1 MKKFLF
7 VVILAAASITAYA
20 QPRAIGANLG
30 ANFGFSY
37 QHGFGEAN
45 MLDLAVYSPWAAG
58 YYGGGI
64 LWGLGATITY
74 DWIDPFGATVPW
86 NEKGEWHWYMGVGGD
101 GGYFFAGNGAGWV
114 GVAGHFGIEYDFWFP
129 FQLSLDWRPSIGVG
143 LANNGAGG
151 INAGFNTG
159 GLYHGLT
166 LGVRYKF

>member
-7 VVILAAASITAYA
+7 VAMLAAASVMAYA

-30 ANFGFSY
+30 GGLGFSY
-37 QHGFGEAN
+37 QHGFGESN
-45 MLDLAVYSPWAAG
+45 MLDLAVYTPIAAG
-58 YYGGGI
+58 VGRW
-64 LWGLGATITY
+64 WGLGATITY

-101 GGYFFAGNGAGWV
+101 GGYVFGANSGWV
-114 GVAGHFGIEYDFWFP
+114 GAAGHFGIEYDFWFP

-143 LANNGAGG
+143 LTNSANGFT
-151 INAGFNTG
+151 AGFNTPG
-159 GLYHGLT
+159 IYQGIT